1 MNIQMDDLM
10 GKIQDVLNDEES
22 MNQIKKLASML
33 SSENSD
39 EKPDLS
45 SVLNGNNNNS
55 EDENGENSQSN
66 DFDFSKI
73 IMLQQLLSQAN
84 KRDQNTDFLY
94 ALKPILKNENQVK
107 IDRVIKILKLLTLW
121 PVIKDSGI
129 LGGDFFE
136 LL

>member
-39 EKPDLS
+39 ENPDLS

-55 EDENGENSQSN
+55 EDANGENSQSN

-84 KRDQNTDFLY
+84 KKDQNTDFLY